1 VVCVLSAID
10 LEAASSKT
18 SADGAK
24 DHKKSGEQ
32 GSRGAGEQGSRGA
45 GEQGSRGAG
54 EQGSRGAGTEWGV
67 PGINNSKEQYL
78 LAVRHELCTD
88 TGHQW

>member
-1 VVCVLSAID
+1 MEVQGVVCVLSAID

-24 DHKKSGEQ
+24 DHKKS
-32 GSRGAGEQGSRGA
+32 
-45 GEQGSRGAG
+45 G